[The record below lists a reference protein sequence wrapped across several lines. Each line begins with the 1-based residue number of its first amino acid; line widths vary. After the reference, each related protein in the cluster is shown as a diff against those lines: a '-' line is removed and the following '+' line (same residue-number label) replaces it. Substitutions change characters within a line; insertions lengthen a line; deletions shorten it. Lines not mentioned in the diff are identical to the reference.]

1 MSTPEEKVRRLL
13 AQATSPFEEEART
26 AALLAAR
33 LIAQYGLQVVDP
45 VKREPVKREP
55 VKREPVK
62 REPVKREPVKR
73 EPVKR
78 DSSGLFVRI
87 KAKYTGRCKVCMGVI
102 LLEQKVW
109 WKHGYGCVHDECM
122 IDDVGGSA

>member
-33 LIAQYGLQVVDP
+33 LIAQYGLQVVD
-45 VKREPVKREP
+45 
-55 VKREPVK
+55 
-62 REPVKREPVKR
+62 PVKR